1 MLGFEEGSK
10 REWEVLRNSN
20 RSGNWESVDRELE
33 EGGVG
38 GDSVAERGEGGGSL
52 SPVDNRSNKSL
63 SMKSVE
69 SNDLL

>member
-38 GDSVAERGEGGGSL
+38 GDSVAERGEGG
-52 SPVDNRSNKSL
+52 VHCRRSTI
-63 SMKSVE
+63 
-69 SNDLL
+69 DLISRFP

>member
-1 MLGFEEGSK
+1 
-10 REWEVLRNSN
+10 
-20 RSGNWESVDRELE
+20 
-33 EGGVG
+33 
-38 GDSVAERGEGGGSL
+38 VAERGEGGGSL

>member
-38 GDSVAERGEGGGSL
+38 GDSVAERGG
-52 SPVDNRSNKSL
+52 VHCRRSTI
-63 SMKSVE
+63 
-69 SNDLL
+69 DLISRFP